1 MTTFA
6 LIHGAGSDGWYW
18 HLVEPELR
26 AAGHET
32 IAVDLPCSD
41 DSAGLAD
48 YVDIVV
54 RAVAGRDDVV
64 IVGQSMAGFVA
75 PLVAAR
81 VPATRLV
88 VLVAAMVP
96 APGETGNQWWDNT
109 GSWTARRAQAERDGR
124 DISTFDEVEEF
135 LHDVDP
141 ELIAQGWDHVMEQSD
156 TPFTTPWPLVAWPDV
171 ATRFVLATQDRFFPP
186 DFQRRIVR
194 ERLGIEPD
202 EIDTGHL
209 PALARPRELAA
220 LLLRY
225 ERETAPRGADR
236 S

>member
-32 IAVDLPCSD
+32 IAVDLPCDD
-41 DSAGLAD
+41 DSAGLED
-48 YVDIVV
+48 YVDVV
-54 RAVAGRDDVV
+54 VDSVRGRDDVV
-64 IVGQSMAGFVA
+64 VVAQSMGGFVA

-81 VPATRLV
+81 VSSTRLI

-96 APGETGNQWWDNT
+96 APGETGNDWWAHT
-109 GSWTARRAQAERDGR
+109 GFQTARREQANRDGR
-124 DISTFDEVEEF
+124 DIDGDFDELAEF
-135 LHDVDP
+135 LHDVGP
-141 ELIAQGWDHVMEQSD
+141 VLVEQTWAHVKEQSD
-156 TPFTTPWPLVAWPDV
+156 TPFQTPWPLSSWPDV
-171 ATRFVLATQDRFFPP
+171 PTRFILATKDRFFPP
-186 DFQRRIVR
+186 DFQRRVVR

-209 PALARPRELAA
+209 PALARPHELAA
-220 LLLRY
+220 MLLRY
-225 ERETAPRGADR
+225 EQQTRPT
-236 S
+236 